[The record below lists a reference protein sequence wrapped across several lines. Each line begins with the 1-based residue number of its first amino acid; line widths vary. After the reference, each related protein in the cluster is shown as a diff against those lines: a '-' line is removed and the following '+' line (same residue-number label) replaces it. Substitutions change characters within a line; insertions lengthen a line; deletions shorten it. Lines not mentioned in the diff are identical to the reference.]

1 MKENKISRRSFLK
14 FGAAASAV
22 GMMAAAPVAA
32 NAAQPDAD
40 AAADEEN
47 CLLGLFQKPKYI
59 FLFIG
64 DGMGTAQIQSARFYK
79 GTVDNNGAVTEADLS
94 FTGFPTVGSV
104 TTYDSTS
111 FCPDSAS
118 TATSIATGHKTESG
132 VINMCPWTRDVPYET
147 IAEKLHAQKGYK
159 VGIISSVLS
168 DRKFRVLV
176 LFGLFVRVAALGH
189 GAQLPHQHGA
199 QLVLMLLGR
208 KVGSGMQL
216 HLRCPPIVRVQRH
229 RDHGLGAL
237 FRGTLHAQPPAHA
250 AAALAAKQQPQ
261 LSPAQKAAPVFQ
273 PGFLAALRQ
282 TAAIVPHSQLPHGLA
297 AAQQDPHRAALAA
310 GTQGVGQQMQTQQL
324 HIIPVSQHTANN
336 RAVARIDAF
345 STEYHEM
352 ERHLKNMGRAIQ
364 GKPAETDAKEN
375 GKIARVFKGAF
386 KVEAADITC

>member
-132 VINMCPWTRDVPYET
+132 VINMC
-147 IAEKLHAQKGYK
+147 
-159 VGIISSVLS
+159 
-168 DRKFRVLV
+168 
-176 LFGLFVRVAALGH
+176 
-189 GAQLPHQHGA
+189 
-199 QLVLMLLGR
+199 
-208 KVGSGMQL
+208 
-216 HLRCPPIVRVQRH
+216 
-229 RDHGLGAL
+229 
-237 FRGTLHAQPPAHA
+237 HA
-250 AAALAAKQQPQ
+250 AR
-261 LSPAQKAAPVFQ
+261 S
-273 PGFLAALRQ
+273 
-282 TAAIVPHSQLPHGLA
+282 
-297 AAQQDPHRAALAA
+297 
-310 GTQGVGQQMQTQQL
+310 
-324 HIIPVSQHTANN
+324 
-336 RAVARIDAF
+336 
-345 STEYHEM
+345 
-352 ERHLKNMGRAIQ
+352 
-364 GKPAETDAKEN
+364 
-375 GKIARVFKGAF
+375 
-386 KVEAADITC
+386 